1 MSRLAMIIVASAVP
15 SEITSHYT
23 LIQRRLVPHC
33 DRVFSF
39 AQQRMQETLID
50 EINTQ
55 WRSNAYHQLGA
66 LYSDQGKIEEAEE
79 MYLRA
84 LAGKEKAWGAEHT
97 STRDTVNNLGNVY
110 KNQGKM
116 KEAEEMYLRA
126 LARYEKAWG
135 AEHKQPLDTRCS
147 LAITYK
153 KWSMFEDAAKH
164 FELVVQG
171 YAKLIGAE
179 HSEIVEAL
187 HQMEGLS
194 EQFIE
199 KKEML

>member
-15 SEITSHYT
+15 SEIMSHYT

-50 EINTQ
+50 EINIQ

-135 AEHKQPLDTRCS
+135 AEHKQPLDTRYS

-194 EQFIE
+194 EQFSE